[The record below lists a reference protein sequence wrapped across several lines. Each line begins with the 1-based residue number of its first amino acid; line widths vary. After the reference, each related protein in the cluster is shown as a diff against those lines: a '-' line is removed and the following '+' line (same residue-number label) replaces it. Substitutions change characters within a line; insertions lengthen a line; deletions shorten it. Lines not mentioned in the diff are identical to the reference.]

1 MRATGIVRRI
11 DDLGRVVIPKEIRR
25 TMKIKEGDPLE
36 IFTGEGGEV
45 VFKKYSTLA
54 EFEGFAT
61 AAAKA
66 VFGSIQRPI
75 IVTDRDRVVAV
86 AGTVSKEIVGSQITA
101 VSYAAL
107 EKRKVVSVERRESF
121 LVCENSQTVQAY
133 APIISCGDILG
144 GVFLCGED
152 EEVSNEMLSAL
163 KIASN
168 LIVFL
173 VE

>member
-11 DDLGRVVIPKEIRR
+11 DDLGRVVIPKEIRK

-36 IFTGEGGEV
+36 IFTGESGEV

-54 EFEGFAT
+54 EFESFAS

-66 VFGSIQRPI
+66 ISGSLQKTV

-86 AGTVSKEIVGSQITA
+86 GGTAAKELVGSQITA

-107 EKRKVVSVERRESF
+107 EKRQLCAVARNESF
-121 LVCENSQTVQAY
+121 LVCENSPQVMAY
-133 APIISCGDILG
+133 APIISCGDMLG
-144 GVFLCGED
+144 GIFLCGEG
-152 EEVSNEMLSAL
+152 EGVGAEMLNAL
-163 KIASN
+163 KIACN
-168 LIVFL
+168 ILVFL